1 MERERLQEYQEI
13 EKGMVQI
20 TETYKSMV
28 EIVRMQELMV
38 GAIGENTEIAYDN
51 ILEGRRNLS
60 EVNEGEKG
68 NRRFIVKV
76 FLVLYVFVFIYINIL
91 L

>member
-1 MERERLQEYQEI
+1 M
-13 EKGMVQI
+13 
-20 TETYKSMV
+20 
-28 EIVRMQELMV
+28 
-38 GAIGENTEIAYDN
+38 
-51 ILEGRRNLS
+51 S

>member
-1 MERERLQEYQEI
+1 MAE
-13 EKGMVQI
+13 V
-20 TETYKSMV
+20 TETYKSML
-28 EIVRMQELMV
+28 EMVRMHELVV
-38 GAIGENTEIAYDN
+38 GTIAENTEIAYDN
-51 ILEGRRNLS
+51 ILEGRKNLS
-60 EVNEGEKG
+60 EVNENEKS